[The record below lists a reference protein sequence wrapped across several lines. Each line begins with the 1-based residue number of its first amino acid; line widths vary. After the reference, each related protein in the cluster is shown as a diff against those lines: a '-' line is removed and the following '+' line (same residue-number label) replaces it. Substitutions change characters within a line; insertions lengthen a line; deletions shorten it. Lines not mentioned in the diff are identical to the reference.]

1 MGVLDGKYIYNIDRV
16 TNDVVVVKSTLSPT
30 YSATIYVPYKRRKN
44 KERILKAVSFH
55 LCNINNY

>member
-30 YSATIYVPYKRRKN
+30 YSATMATTL
-44 KERILKAVSFH
+44 RICRSMWRS
-55 LCNINNY
+55 